1 MSYLLKEGFAGLRR
15 TKWASMTSIFS
26 LSLALLLIGILFRLS
41 YNLYDRAL
49 SLRDSVELE
58 VFLYDL
64 DDQDIQSME
73 QALLSL
79 DEVESSSF
87 ISKDSAASIM
97 RAEFGSGVEDLVALD
112 FLPASFKL
120 SLGREIPAEKIVE
133 VATELEGWIG
143 IENVKYNASLLQLLE
158 TNLQTLTRMGTG
170 IGLLVLLAAMLLV
183 FNTIRLTVYARRDV
197 IKAMKLVGA
206 TNGFIRAPFVIEG
219 ILQGII
225 AGGISAIVLHLSFER
240 LFPRIAPEFGLL
252 VWPFGQ
258 WYYLIGAMVALSIL
272 MGWLGSRWAAG
283 TFIRKTQL

>member
-1 MSYLLKEGFAGLRR
+1 MSYLLKEGIAGLRR
-15 TKWASMTSIFS
+15 TKWASMTSIVS

-64 DDQDIQSME
+64 DDQDIKLME

-79 DEVESSSF
+79 DEVEGITF
-87 ISKDSAASIM
+87 ISKDSAATIM
-97 RAEFGSGVEDLVALD
+97 RSEFGTGVDDLVALN

-120 SLGREIPAEKIVE
+120 SLRRDISAEKIIV
-133 VATELEGWIG
+133 VAAELEEWIG
-143 IENVKYNASLLQLLE
+143 VENIKYNASLLQLLE
-158 TNLQTLTRMGTG
+158 TNLRTLTRMGTV
-170 IGLLVLLAAMLLV
+170 IGLLVLIAAMLLV

-206 TNGFIRAPFVIEG
+206 TNRFIRAPFVIEG
-219 ILQGII
+219 ILQGLL
-225 AGGISAIVLHLSFER
+225 AGGISASVLHLNFER
-240 LFPRIAPEFGLL
+240 LLPKLTPEFGLL

-258 WYYLIGAMVALSIL
+258 WYYLIGAMITLSVL
-272 MGWLGSRWAAG
+272 LGWLGSRWAAG
-283 TFIRKTQL
+283 TFIRKTRL

>member
-1 MSYLLKEGFAGLRR
+1 MSYLLKEGIAGLRR
-15 TKWASMTSIFS
+15 TKWASMTSIVS

-64 DDQDIQSME
+64 DDQDIKLME

-79 DEVESSSF
+79 DEVEGITF
-87 ISKDSAASIM
+87 ISKDSAATIM
-97 RAEFGSGVEDLVALD
+97 RSEFGTGVEDLVALN

-120 SLGREIPAEKIVE
+120 SLRRDISADKIIV
-133 VATELEGWIG
+133 VAAELEEWIG
-143 IENVKYNASLLQLLE
+143 VENIKYNASLLQLLE
-158 TNLQTLTRMGTG
+158 TNLRTLTRMGTV
-170 IGLLVLLAAMLLV
+170 IGLLVLIAAMLLV

-206 TNGFIRAPFVIEG
+206 TNRFIRAPFVIEG
-219 ILQGII
+219 ILQGLL
-225 AGGISAIVLHLSFER
+225 AGGISASVLHLSFER
-240 LFPRIAPEFGLL
+240 LLPKLTPEFGLL

-258 WYYLIGAMVALSIL
+258 WYYLIGAMVTLSVL
-272 MGWLGSRWAAG
+272 LGWLGSRWAAG
-283 TFIRKTQL
+283 TFIRKTRL

>member
-1 MSYLLKEGFAGLRR
+1 MSYLLKEGIAGLRR
-15 TKWASMTSIFS
+15 TKWASMTSIVS

-64 DDQDIQSME
+64 DDQDIKLME

-79 DEVESSSF
+79 DEVEGITF
-87 ISKDSAASIM
+87 ISKDSAATIM
-97 RAEFGSGVEDLVALD
+97 RSEFGTGVEDLVALN

-120 SLGREIPAEKIVE
+120 SLRRDIPAEKIMV
-133 VATELEGWIG
+133 VAAELEEWIG
-143 IENVKYNASLLQLLE
+143 VENIKYNASLLQLLE
-158 TNLQTLTRMGTG
+158 TNLRTLTRMGTV
-170 IGLLVLLAAMLLV
+170 IGLLVLIAAMLLV

-206 TNGFIRAPFVIEG
+206 TNRFIRAPFVIEG
-219 ILQGII
+219 ILQGLL
-225 AGGISAIVLHLSFER
+225 AGGISAGVLHLSFER
-240 LFPRIAPEFGLL
+240 LLPKLTPEFGLL

-258 WYYLIGAMVALSIL
+258 WYYLIGAMVTLSVL
-272 MGWLGSRWAAG
+272 LGWLGSRWAAG
-283 TFIRKTQL
+283 TFIRKTRL